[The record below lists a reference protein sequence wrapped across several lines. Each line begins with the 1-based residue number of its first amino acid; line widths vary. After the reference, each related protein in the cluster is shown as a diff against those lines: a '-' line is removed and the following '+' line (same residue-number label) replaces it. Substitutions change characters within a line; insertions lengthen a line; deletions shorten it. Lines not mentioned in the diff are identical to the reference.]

1 MKISITNI
9 KWRKIILTCIA
20 IIIADIIAIT
30 IVVAVYAIILGFE
43 VRGEPDS
50 QAIEL
55 FADRLGSVMGPL
67 LGAVLT
73 FCGSFRITRKLSQ
86 PDVTNGTLVGII
98 VALFGLIIGNFSLQS
113 ILFSFLT
120 LTAGLLGGKIAIK
133 KMIIKN

>member
-1 MKISITNI
+1 MVT
-9 KWRKIILTCIA
+9 
-20 IIIADIIAIT
+20 
-30 IVVAVYAIILGFE
+30 VYAIILRFE
-43 VRGEPDS
+43 VRDAPDS

-67 LGAVLT
+67 LGVVLT

-86 PDVTNGTLVGII
+86 LDVTNGTLVGII